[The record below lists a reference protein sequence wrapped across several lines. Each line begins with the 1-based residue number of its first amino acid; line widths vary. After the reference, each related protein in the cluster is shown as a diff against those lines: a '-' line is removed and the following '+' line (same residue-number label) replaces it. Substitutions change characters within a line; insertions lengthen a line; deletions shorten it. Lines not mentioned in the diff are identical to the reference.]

1 MEDIDVQMVFIGFTQ
16 AFDSVNRNQMY
27 KVLTERG
34 MPKKLVNL
42 IRVTLT
48 DITDIRGKIIFEDI
62 NWKNS
67 PYIKG

>member
-1 MEDIDVQMVFIGFTQ
+1 VEDIDVQMVFIGFKQ

-27 KVLTERG
+27 KVLAERG

-62 NWKNS
+62 HWKNS